1 MTLTPTPFYNN
12 LIEGKANISAMEKN
26 VSWPSRGSLG
36 TSTCF
41 FVRALNFKGM
51 DCGVP
56 SVLPLDPGDETL
68 PSPHHSQHIK
78 ITESRPWG
86 GNSWFLSKWSV
97 DQQPHLSTMIFF
109 LLLRKHHIWFDATV
123 GDSPYLTFPPVL
135 LGILKEIQRAVSGE
149 VDAGL

>member
-12 LIEGKANISAMEKN
+12 LIEGKANISATEKN
-26 VSWPSRGSLG
+26 ASWPSRGSLS

-41 FVRALNFKGM
+41 PVRALNFQGM
-51 DCGVP
+51 DCEVP

-68 PSPHHSQHIK
+68 PFPHSQHRK
-78 ITESRPWG
+78 VTESRPWG

-97 DQQPHLSTMIFF
+97 DRQPHLSPMIFFF
-109 LLLRKHHIWFDATV
+109 LLLRKHHIWFDAAA

-135 LGILKEIQRAVSGE
+135 LGILKEIQGGVSGE